1 MFSALLVLTSTLSG
15 EISQSLGKQ
24 LALWRRENVYELAF
38 LELFWGLVFVAVTLA
53 FGAEFKLDLVHAWP
67 TMLARLILEM
77 IMIYSI
83 AEATIQAD
91 RSTIGFM
98 RLITIPFMLVVDVAL
113 GYKISTLQFAGIGL
127 MFIALV
133 AAFHRT
139 KTSSRGAGLAALSGF
154 VGVGTVSLYKYDIT
168 HYNSVAAEQIVV
180 LSCAVVIT
188 YVVAALHARRS
199 PWRLLYHPT
208 TGTQALAN
216 GIAVAL
222 ESFAYSLAPASLVMT
237 YKRSFALLWSFVFGS
252 VRFHEHSWRRKLT
265 AAALMLVSVVLL
277 TQS

>member
-53 FGAEFKLDLVHAWP
+53 FGADFKLDLAQAWP
-67 TMLARLILEM
+67 TMLIRLGLEVV
-77 IMIYSI
+77 MIYSI

-98 RLITIPFMLVVDVAL
+98 RLITIPFILVVDIAL
-113 GYKISTLQFAGIGL
+113 GYHISMVQFAGIAL
-127 MFIALV
+127 MFVALI

-139 KTSSRGAGLAALSGF
+139 KTGNRGAGLAALSGF
-154 VGVGTVSLYKYDIT
+154 MGVGTVSLYKYDIT

-180 LSCAVVIT
+180 LGSLVVIT
-188 YVVAALHARRS
+188 YVVAAAHTRRS

-222 ESFAYSLAPASLVMT
+222 ESFAYSLAPASLIMT
-237 YKRSFALLWSFVFGS
+237 YKRSFALLWSIVFGS
-252 VRFHEHSWRRKLT
+252 VKFHEHSWRRKLM
-265 AAALMLVSVVLL
+265 AAALMMASVALL
-277 TQS
+277 TVP